1 MASDT
6 EMKKQMRQH
15 EMEIEIDATVEQVWE
30 AVSTSQGI
38 ASWFAPDVKVEPGV
52 GGSVIVSMGPGMEAT
67 SRIEVW
73 EPNQHIRIVAD
84 RSEGAPPSVIDYYVE
99 SRGGSTVMR
108 LVHSGFESTAKF
120 DGEFES
126 YGRGW
131 PVYLKIMKH
140 SVEHGVASCT
150 NIMIFRML
158 SVPHT
163 EAWEKMLAGTP
174 EMQQG
179 VSKLF
184 NAAHGSCIVEFPD
197 RKHALLV
204 VCCEKCGDSS
214 MLTLMWLLYG
224 ATPAEA
230 EQVREDW
237 TSRIDG
243 MFKP

>member
-1 MASDT
+1 
-6 EMKKQMRQH
+6 
-15 EMEIEIDATVEQVWE
+15 MEVEIDATVEQVWE

-52 GGSVIVSMGPGMEAT
+52 GGSVSVSMGGMEVA
-67 SRIEVW
+67 SRIEEW
-73 EPNQHIRIVAD
+73 EPNRHIRIVMD
-84 RSEGAPPSVIDYYVE
+84 RPEDAPPSVVDYYVE
-99 SRGGSTVMR
+99 GRGGSTVMR
-108 LVHSGFESTAKF
+108 LVHSGFDSASF

-140 SVEHGVASCT
+140 SVEHGVASCRHV
-150 NIMIFRML
+150 MIFKML
-158 SVPHT
+158 SVPHA
-163 EAWEKMLAGTP
+163 EAWEKVRAGIP

-179 VSKLF
+179 VSKYF

-197 RKHALLV
+197 RHHALLV

-224 ATPAEA
+224 ATPAA
-230 EQVREDW
+230 VEQDREDW

-243 MFKP
+243 LFKS

>member
-1 MASDT
+1 MASET
-6 EMKKQMRQH
+6 ETKKQRQL
-15 EMEIEIDATVEQVWE
+15 EMEIEMDATVEQVWE

-52 GGSVIVSMGPGMEAT
+52 GGSVSVSMGPGMEAT
-67 SRIEVW
+67 SKIEVW
-73 EPNQHIRIVAD
+73 EPNQHIQIMMD
-84 RSEGAPPSVIDYYVE
+84 RSEGKPPSFVDYYVE
-99 SRGGSTVMR
+99 GRGGSTVMR
-108 LVHSGFESTAKF
+108 LVHSGFESASF

-131 PVYLKIMKH
+131 PMYLQVMKH

-150 NIMIFRML
+150 HALIFKML
-158 SVPHT
+158 SVSQA
-163 EAWEKMLAGTP
+163 EAWEKVRAGIP

-179 VSKLF
+179 VSKYF
-184 NAAHGSCIVEFPD
+184 NAAHGFCVVEFPE
-197 RKHALLV
+197 RNHALLV

-214 MLTLMWLLYG
+214 MLTLMSLLYG

-243 MFKP
+243 IFQS